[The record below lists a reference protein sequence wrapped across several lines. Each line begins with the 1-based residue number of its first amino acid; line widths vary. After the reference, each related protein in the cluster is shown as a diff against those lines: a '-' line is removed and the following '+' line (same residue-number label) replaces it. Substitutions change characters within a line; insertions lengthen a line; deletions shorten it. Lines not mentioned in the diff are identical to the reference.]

1 MENGYTNFNEQSIK
15 NFALTSESDA
25 AANFLR
31 DKKNF
36 RPFDEGLTEILQKV
50 NFRGDLS
57 NAYEKTAFLM
67 EKLSAINSKI
77 TRKTVLS
84 WFNGERRPKIEPSS
98 RPKMYE
104 ICFALNLNLEQV
116 QWFFHHVYYDRMF
129 NYHVIS
135 EVVYYYAF
143 MKNVSQDAANK
154 IIAEIEAAPTK
165 KIVEGEVVYTQLIK
179 NRVTTFETV
188 DELKEFL
195 IQNKNSFATWNK
207 SALYKIQMLFTEI
220 VGDEKICK
228 DIVQQL
234 KRTVAKN
241 RNSNIFFSEDKINKC
256 GLLLR
261 YICQRAQVDKNSGGK
276 YVANEIDDAIS
287 GKNLFSH
294 TFVLDNFLGMLSG
307 IEKAVDVPYILKNNF
322 PAKKILSDVLDE
334 NKISVSKSYDAIRKT
349 LILFHFYDFWYKI
362 NLGEAK
368 NLEPEE
374 IENLPEIYRE
384 EIDATLVQ
392 CGYDRLFAGN
402 PYDWLFLCSA
412 NSKDPIDSENFSYAI
427 EFFSNIVGDLTY
439 EY

>member
-1 MENGYTNFNEQSIK
+1 MKTGYTNFNEQSIK
-15 NFALTSESDA
+15 NFDLISESYA

-36 RPFDEGLTEILQKV
+36 RPFDEGLTELLQKAD
-50 NFRGDLS
+50 FRGDLS
-57 NAYEKTAFLM
+57 NVCEKTSFLM

-84 WFNGERRPKIEPSS
+84 WFKGERRPKIEPAS

-116 QWFFHHVYYDRMF
+116 QWFFNHVYYDRMF
-129 NYHVIS
+129 NCHIIS
-135 EVVYYYAF
+135 EVVYYYSF
-143 MKNVSQDAANK
+143 MKNLSHDTANK
-154 IIAEIEAAPTK
+154 IIEEIEATPAEK
-165 KIVEGEVVYTQLIK
+165 NFEGGVVYTQFIK

-188 DELKEFL
+188 AELKEFL
-195 IQNKNSFATWNK
+195 IQNKQFFATWNK
-207 SALYKIQMLFTEI
+207 SALDKIQMLFTEI
-220 VGDEKICK
+220 VGDETNCK
-228 DIVQQL
+228 EIVQKL
-234 KRTVAKN
+234 KRTVEKN
-241 RNSNIFFSEDKINKC
+241 RDSNIFFSEEKINEC

-261 YICQRAQVDKNSGGK
+261 YICRRSRVDKNTGGK

-287 GKNLFSH
+287 GKNIFSH
-294 TFVLDNFLGMLSG
+294 AFVLDNFLGTLSG
-307 IEKAVDVPYILKNNF
+307 IEKEIDVPYILKNNF

-334 NKISVSKSYDAIRKT
+334 NKIGVSKSYDAIRKT

-362 NLGEAK
+362 KLGDVK

-427 EFFSNIVGDLTY
+427 EFFSHIVGELVD